1 MIRSRF
7 VKNILKME
15 NESIAADL
23 VLLARKNPSRAERK
37 IAALLD
43 YHCTEDGLQ
52 SRIDRANCKV
62 DMIVEIDHREKQQEY
77 ELRGNKYGKK
87 DSKKIL

>member
-23 VLLARKNPSRAERK
+23 VLLARKNPARAERK

-62 DMIVEIDHREKQQEY
+62 DMIVEIDHREKQQEQRRQRAPD
-77 ELRGNKYGKK
+77 RGEDAGRTQ
-87 DSKKIL
+87 

>member
-7 VKNILKME
+7 VRSILKME

-23 VLLARKNPSRAERK
+23 VLLARKNPARAERK

-62 DMIVEIDHREKQQEY
+62 DMIVDIDRREKQ
-77 ELRGNKYGKK
+77 RGNKDGEK

>member
-15 NESIAADL
+15 NESLAADL
-23 VLLARKNPSRAERK
+23 VLLARKNPAKAERQ

-43 YHCTEDGLQ
+43 YHCTADGLQ

-62 DMIVEIDHREKQQEY
+62 DMIVEIDRREKQ
-77 ELRGNKYGKK
+77 RGNKDGKK

>member
-23 VLLARKNPSRAERK
+23 VLLARKNPARAERK

-62 DMIVEIDHREKQQEY
+62 SLKLITAKNSRNM
-77 ELRGNKYGKK
+77 
-87 DSKKIL
+87 S

>member
-23 VLLARKNPSRAERK
+23 VLLARKNPARAERK

-52 SRIDRANCKV
+52 SRIDRANCRKETLV
-62 DMIVEIDHREKQQEY
+62 TLSLNDFFKLFSSYRK
-77 ELRGNKYGKK
+77 GGC
-87 DSKKIL
+87 

>member
-7 VKNILKME
+7 VRSILKME

-23 VLLARKNPSRAERK
+23 VLLERKNPARAERK

-62 DMIVEIDHREKQQEY
+62 DMIVDIDRREKQ
-77 ELRGNKYGKK
+77 RGNKDGEK